1 MKRYLYKTGIVL
13 MAFFVG
19 AASYGQKLTIDQVN
33 SDSSALRFVKEMNY
47 DVKSA
52 PQWKFFYLTSGDE
65 WQSYF
70 NFSNNEI
77 DKYRQQIKTKR
88 WLKTDLNG
96 DGKPDLVV
104 SGYIAKKPG
113 DWATATFKILV
124 YLSQSGKSYAAL
136 NLLALG
142 SDHSPAYFNELQIAG
157 KNYLQLNRWE
167 IQDELTHQPYQSDTI
182 SYSSYWGSF
191 LNFGRK
197 GIRHSD
203 ISSISYKVMEDRDGS
218 YHALDIDLETTKKTN
233 MEIIVKRSTEKEPD
247 INRARL
253 AKDLWIH
260 MDTLIRSSYV
270 MGRVN
275 GDTTVVHHD
284 INSEQ
289 LPIYL
294 TVIYKDGHKETIQD
308 YGNGANYSV
317 MTIYACM
324 ENIIQNV
331 FDQLQ
336 RRQEL
341 INGMLD
347 GVGSFGY

>member
-1 MKRYLYKTGIVL
+1 MKRYLYKTGILL
-13 MAFFVG
+13 MALFG
-19 AASYGQKLTIDQVN
+19 AAGSYGQKLTIDQIN
-33 SDSSALRFVKEMNY
+33 SDSAALRYVKEMNY

-65 WQSYF
+65 WQSYY
-70 NFSNNEI
+70 NFSNSEI
-77 DKYRQQIKTKR
+77 DKYSQQTQSKR
-88 WLKTDLNG
+88 WLKTDLNS
-96 DGKPDLVV
+96 DGKTDLVV
-104 SGYIAKKPG
+104 SGYIAKRPG

-124 YLSQSGKSYAAL
+124 YLSQSGKSYTAF
-136 NLLALG
+136 NLLASG
-142 SDHSPAYFNELQIAG
+142 SDHAPAYFNEIQVAG
-157 KNYLQLNRWE
+157 KHYLQLHRWQS
-167 IQDELTHQPYQSDTI
+167 QDELNHQPYQSDTI
-182 SYSSYWGSF
+182 RYSSYWGSF
-191 LNFGRK
+191 LNFFQK
-197 GIRHSD
+197 GIRHSE
-203 ISSISYKVMEDRDGS
+203 ISSISYKVLEDFDGS
-218 YHALDIDLETTKKTN
+218 YHALNIDLETTKKTN
-233 MEIIVKRSTEKEPD
+233 MEIVVKRSTEKEPD

-253 AKDLWIH
+253 AKDLWVH
-260 MDTLIRSSYV
+260 MDTLIRSSYA
-270 MGRVN
+270 MGRVK
-275 GDTTVVHHD
+275 GDTTIVHHD

-317 MTIYACM
+317 ITIYACM